1 MNKELVER
9 FFKDNKLNVIPSKQQ
24 KKYEVFKYIAD
35 TFIEED
41 VIYDESEINDILSN
55 IYPDYAIVRR
65 YLVDYK
71 FINRSEDCKKYWKEK
86 VVK

>member
-71 FINRSEDCKKYWKEK
+71 FINRSEDCRKYWK
-86 VVK
+86 

>member
-55 IYPDYAIVRR
+55 LYPDYAIVRR

-71 FINRSEDCKKYWKEK
+71 FINRSEDCKQYWKEK